1 MKIPTE
7 IELQAAQL
15 RDTLNEHNYYYYVL
29 DDPRIPDS
37 EYDRLLRE
45 LQALEAQYP
54 ELMRPDSPTQRVGAA
69 PLSAFAEVVHSIP
82 MLSLNNAF
90 DDDEVHDFEKRV
102 RERLRIQEI
111 EYVAEPKRE
120 GLAVSFIYNDLI
132 INQLKKPVLVHS
144 S

>member
-1 MKIPTE
+1 
-7 IELQAAQL
+7 
-15 RDTLNEHNYYYYVL
+15 
-29 DDPRIPDS
+29 
-37 EYDRLLRE
+37 
-45 LQALEAQYP
+45 
-54 ELMRPDSPTQRVGAA
+54 
-69 PLSAFAEVVHSIP
+69 

-144 S
+144 SWWPTNILF